1 MGNDSETNTSE
12 TVMDVIEISEFLA
25 HRYPFL
31 LIDRVTQL
39 TVGESITAIKNVTI
53 NEPFFTGHFPGQPIM
68 PGVLIIEAMAQAA
81 GLLSFRTIDDKPR
94 KDILFVLAG
103 VDKTKFKQQVT
114 PGDQLILKT
123 EILRQK
129 GSVWIYD
136 SQALVNDK
144 IVASAEI
151 KCVATTI
158 EEK

>member
-1 MGNDSETNTSE
+1 METDNNTSE
-12 TVMDVIEISEFLA
+12 TVMDIIQISDFLA

-31 LIDRVTQL
+31 LVDKVTEL
-39 TVGESITAIKNVTI
+39 TPGESITAIKNVTI
-53 NEPFFTGHFPGQPIM
+53 NEPFFTGHFPNQPIM

-103 VDKTKFKQQVT
+103 VDKSKFKQQVT
-114 PGDQLILKT
+114 PGDQIVLKA

-129 GSVWIYD
+129 GNVWIYET
-136 SQALVNDK
+136 QALVDDK
-144 IVASAEI
+144 TVASAEI
-151 KCVATTI
+151 KCVATKI